1 MATTQHTQVEKD
13 GEASCFDA
21 QVGALLSVNELQE
34 LPVIA
39 VLAEK
44 KSVKNVVLDTGRES
58 QIEMDRSKN
67 VCRGI
72 PELR

>member
-1 MATTQHTQVEKD
+1 M
-13 GEASCFDA
+13 
-21 QVGALLSVNELQE
+21 SVNELQE